1 MESLSLRLEM
11 THFQKSK
18 KEKKEKKCWCGD
30 FRCTHL
36 RTPAGITYDKSK

>member
-18 KEKKEKKCWCGD
+18 KEKKE
-30 FRCTHL
+30 R
-36 RTPAGITYDKSK
+36 KSVGVVISGVLI